1 MIQIG
6 VKVHDQGF
14 RVYDSGLMI
23 NGLRFTVYN
32 IRSSVQIAGLGVMGL
47 GFGPPM

>member
-47 GFGPPM
+47 GFGAPV